1 MNWQIAGLIIT
12 VALFF
17 GGITVGMMKWLINK
31 YVKMQED
38 KITDLQR
45 QVLDIIRTQQEF
57 QSKLLDTLKNIEIQV
72 STIKASEDRWTKKEN
87 CTDNHRRIED
97 RLSIQTNA
105 IREEIYLEL
114 DILEKRISAQIEKL
128 EKQIENKNN
137 RN

>member
-1 MNWQIAGLIIT
+1 M
-12 VALFF
+12 
-17 GGITVGMMKWLINK
+17 
-31 YVKMQED
+31 
-38 KITDLQR
+38 
-45 QVLDIIRTQQEF
+45 LDIIRTQQEF

-87 CTDNHRRIED
+87 CADNHRRIED
-97 RLSIQTNA
+97 RLSIQTSA